1 MTNYQNLLTRSR
13 ITKSI
18 RDFFHGNGYMEI
30 ESPVR
35 LFCPALE
42 DYIDAVPSGK
52 TYGEK
57 MYLRTSPELHL
68 KRFLAESNGTAD
80 KVFQIGSCFRLGEIG
95 SQHQE
100 EFTMLEWYR
109 LNADYRD
116 ILNEM
121 QRMIRRI
128 VQDLDIDVT
137 FRDERVDII
146 GNWEVLT
153 VEDAFDRFAD
163 ISAESAI
170 NQDCF
175 EEVLTEQVE
184 PNLGRTKPTFLIDY
198 PASMAALAKLSES
211 NPNVCERW
219 ELYIGGL
226 ELANCYSELTDAIEQ
241 RQRFEKTAEL
251 RRNANREVYPIDEA
265 FMKALPKLPNC
276 GGVALGLDRLCMVLT
291 NSDTINEVS
300 FR

>member
-18 RDFFHGNGYMEI
+18 RDFFHSNEYMEI

-35 LFCPALE
+35 LACPALE
-42 DYIDAVPSGK
+42 DYIDAIPSGK

-68 KRFLAESNGTAD
+68 KRFLADSGGAAD

-121 QRMIRRI
+121 QQMIRRI
-128 VQDLDIDVT
+128 VRDLDIDVM
-137 FRDERVDII
+137 FRGEQIDIQ
-146 GNWEVLT
+146 GDWEVLT
-153 VEDAFDRFAD
+153 VEEAFDKFAD

-170 NQDCF
+170 AKDCF

-184 PNLGRTKPTFLIDY
+184 PNLGITKPTFLIDY

-211 NPNVCERW
+211 NTNVCERW

-226 ELANCYSELTDAIEQ
+226 ELANCYSELTDVVEQ

-251 RRNANREVYPIDEA
+251 RENDNREVYPIDEA

-291 NSDTINEVS
+291 NSETIEEVS

>member
-18 RDFFHGNGYMEI
+18 RDFFHSNDYMEI
-30 ESPVR
+30 ESPIR
-35 LFCPALE
+35 LSCPALE

-52 TYGEK
+52 TYGER

-68 KRFLAESNGTAD
+68 KRFLAESEGAAD

-95 SQHQE
+95 TQHQE

-121 QRMIRRI
+121 QQMIRRI
-128 VQDLDIDVT
+128 VRDLDIDVM
-137 FRDERVDII
+137 FRSEQIHIQED
-146 GNWEVLT
+146 WEVLT
-153 VEDAFDRFAD
+153 VEEAFDKFAD

-170 NQDCF
+170 AQDCF

-184 PNLGRTKPTFLIDY
+184 PNLGKAKPTFLIDY

-226 ELANCYSELTDAIEQ
+226 ELANCYSELTDEVEQ
-241 RQRFEKTAEL
+241 LRRFEKTAEL
-251 RRNANREVYPIDEA
+251 RENDNREVYPIDEA

-291 NSDTINEVS
+291 NSETIEEVS

>member
-13 ITKSI
+13 IVKSV
-18 RDFFHGNGYMEI
+18 RDFFHRNSYMEI
-30 ESPVR
+30 ESPIR
-35 LFCPALE
+35 LSCPALE

-52 TYGEK
+52 TYGER
-57 MYLRTSPELHL
+57 MFLRTSPELHL
-68 KRFLAESNGTAD
+68 KRFLAESDGAVD

-116 ILNEM
+116 ILIEM
-121 QRMIRRI
+121 QEMVRC
-128 VQDLDIDVT
+128 VVEGLKIDVT
-137 FRDERVDII
+137 FRGEQIDIA
-146 GNWEVLT
+146 GEWELLT
-153 VEDAFDRFAD
+153 VAKAFDKFAD
-163 ISAESAI
+163 MSAEKAI
-170 NQDCF
+170 EKDCF

-184 PNLGRTKPTFLIDY
+184 PNLGKTRPTFLIDY
-198 PASMAALAKLSES
+198 PASMAALARLSET

-226 ELANCYSELTDAIEQ
+226 ELANCYSELTDAVEQ

-251 RRNANREVYPIDEA
+251 RKNDNREVYPIDEA
-265 FMKALPKLPNC
+265 FMKALPKLPDC

-291 NSDTINEVS
+291 NSETIEDVS